1 MVAVAVSVVV
11 SMMVSVSF
19 PRMPPSLRVKV
30 EKHAKEE
37 GAK

>member
-1 MVAVAVSVVV
+1 MVVSV
-11 SMMVSVSF
+11 MVSVSF

-37 GAK
+37 GAID